1 MFFSFSWHI
10 HVTRTSYSCWNIML
24 DNREFTALVVMESN
38 YVNITLIMAKS
49 NDANKQ
55 HKYLNYNKCSYM
67 NSPLA
72 TNTI

>member
-10 HVTRTSYSCWNIML
+10 HVTRTSYSPYMF

-67 NSPLA
+67 NSHFE